1 MGSFSLSGGVEVFGF
16 ISPSNTTDQY
26 PVIDPLYG
34 IDGLRNV
41 NDLTELNNISNLR
54 RRAGMIVGVSG
65 GTIFYKLN
73 VGPWNGTITD
83 WSVFSLGSDFT
94 GGTVTGGTIFTN
106 GLSANTISATTY
118 LNLPSDIYVTGYT
131 YNDNTF
137 TIERSSGQPT
147 LFATINDVTGLT
159 VNGDLS
165 VTGTTFTNSISA
177 LTYQN
182 LPLDVFVTGGT
193 FSGGDII
200 FTNNSGGT
208 FSVSGISSFDTFV
221 TGFSYSNNTFTIFQN
236 SGTSLSTTINSVTGL
251 TSNGTINSTIFSGGT
266 YFGDGSNLTG
276 IIRGSGGG
284 RLFYFNL
291 SNTQGPY
298 YEFSPSATTQT
309 EQSITSGSIASG
321 VTSTIAGFLTPSD
334 EPYVTILPGGIWS
347 FYLHCYKEDSL
358 ASFDIFCEIYKR
370 TSGGT
375 ETLLFQTD
383 PTEVTSNAPIP
394 RMAISD
400 GFYSGT
406 TFDLSDRILVKV
418 NGTNTGTSSKTITFV
433 TEGQIHYSYAT
444 TSLYLSSVDT
454 FTTGF
459 TYSDN
464 KLTIQRNEGLS
475 DLSVTIN
482 SVTGLTINGN
492 LSVTGTTSSG
502 TISATT
508 YQNLPTDIRVTG
520 GTFSGGSIVF
530 TNNTGGTFNVSGIS
544 SFDTFTTG
552 FSYSNNTFT
561 ISRNSGST
569 LTATINTMTGLTV
582 NGNLSVTGNTNVR
595 GITGTTGLL
604 SGSGQSILTI
614 IGSGSTLPLFTIQ
627 GSSGELFSVTDSLVG
642 SLFSVNDISGLPIF
656 EVFSDNTVL
665 MGSYLAPSLN
675 TTVRMSASTGTTNIY
690 SIPTSAYTGAF
701 FDYTVSDG
709 TNLRAGNIMSIWSGT
724 SVNFTE
730 VNTTDFG
737 NTSGITFN
745 MVVSSGNA
753 ILRTSGTTAGWTVKT
768 IVRSI

>member
-16 ISPSNTTDQY
+16 ISPSDTTDTY

-41 NDLTELNNISNLR
+41 DLLSDLNTIPTLR
-54 RRAGMIVGVSG
+54 RRAGMVVGVSG
-65 GTIFYKLN
+65 GTTYYKLN
-73 VGPWNGTITD
+73 LPPWTNTLSD
-83 WSVFSLGSDFT
+83 WSVFNSGGSSGGTLSGDYLPLSGGTVSGGTQFTNGLSANTISATTYFNLPTDVFVTGGTYIGNTITFTNNTGGTFNVTGITSSSSTTFT
-94 GGTVTGGTIFTN
+94 GGTVSGSTIFTN

-118 LNLPSDIYVTGYT
+118 
-131 YNDNTF
+131 
-137 TIERSSGQPT
+137 
-147 LFATINDVTGLT
+147 
-159 VNGDLS
+159 
-165 VTGTTFTNSISA
+165 
-177 LTYQN
+177 QN
-182 LPLDVFVTGGT
+182 LPTDIRVTGGT
-193 FSGGDII
+193 YSNGNIT
-200 FTNNSGGT
+200 FTNNTGGT
-208 FSVSGISSFDTFV
+208 FSVSGLSTTTQFTGGTISGSTNFTNGLSANTISATTYQNLPTDIRVTGGTYSNGTATFTNNTGGTFNVLGFFTGSTDVFV
-221 TGFSYSNNTFTIFQN
+221 TGATYSNNTFTYTN
-236 SGTSLSTTINSVTGL
+236 NTGGTFNVLFNTLTGL
-251 TSNGTINSTIFSGGT
+251 TVNGVLNSDTFSGGT

-400 GFYSGT
+400 GYYSGT

-482 SVTGLTINGN
+482 SVTGLTINGD
-492 LSVTGTTSSG
+492 LSVTGNTSSG
-502 TISATT
+502 SISATT
-508 YQNLPTDIRVTG
+508 YQNLPQDIFVSG
-520 GTFSGGSIVF
+520 GTYDNNTGTATF
-530 TNNTGGTFNVSGIS
+530 TNTSGGTFNVSGFSTGSTGGVTTLTTGVGLSANTTSGNVTIINTAPDQVVTLSGGTGITTGGTYPNFTITNSSPDQTVTLSGGTNISVTGTYPNFNISFTGSTSS
-544 SFDTFTTG
+544 SFDYGKTYAISN
-552 FSYSNNTFT
+552 SYQL
-561 ISRNSGST
+561 I
-569 LTATINTMTGLTV
+569 
-582 NGNLSVTGNTNVR
+582 
-595 GITGTTGLL
+595 
-604 SGSGQSILTI
+604 
-614 IGSGSTLPLFTIQ
+614 
-627 GSSGELFSVTDSLVG
+627 
-642 SLFSVNDISGLPIF
+642 
-656 EVFSDNTVL
+656 
-665 MGSYLAPSLN
+665 
-675 TTVRMSASTGTTNIY
+675 
-690 SIPTSAYTGAF
+690 
-701 FDYTVSDG
+701 
-709 TNLRAGNIMSIWSGT
+709 
-724 SVNFTE
+724 
-730 VNTTDFG
+730 
-737 NTSGITFN
+737 
-745 MVVSSGNA
+745 
-753 ILRTSGTTAGWTVKT
+753 
-768 IVRSI
+768 